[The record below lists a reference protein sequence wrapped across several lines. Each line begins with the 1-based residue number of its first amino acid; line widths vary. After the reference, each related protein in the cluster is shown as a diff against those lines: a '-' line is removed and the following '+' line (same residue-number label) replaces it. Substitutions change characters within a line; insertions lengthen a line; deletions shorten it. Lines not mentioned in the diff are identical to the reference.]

1 MPLQEG
7 AIVLCFSKIALS
19 ELTLTFDPWDE
30 FKEKIRSKPEYQNL
44 KDEIGQSGFLDPL
57 LVREKEGKFIVD
69 TGTQRLMIARE
80 MGEGSLNCFLYGEN
94 LEHLLSNHEFHR
106 IRDKSELGQYF
117 RNGEVNTLLDILGYL
132 SDGTIQL

>member
-1 MPLQEG
+1 M
-7 AIVLCFSKIALS
+7 LCFSKIALS

-30 FKEKIRSKPEYQNL
+30 YKEKIRSKPEYQNL
-44 KDEIGQSGFLDPL
+44 KDEIGKSGFLDPL
-57 LVREKEGKFIVD
+57 LVRVKEGKFIVD

-80 MGEGSLNCFLYGEN
+80 MGEDSLNCFLYGEN
-94 LEHLLSNHEFHR
+94 LDRALSNREFHR